1 AAMTTIETQKYTCKT
16 FGSGVVK
23 PFDGSH
29 FYVSSD
35 CPFTFARF
43 TLNRVECDI
52 AIRRGPRGL
61 LAHVEIII
69 NKIKTVLHGGDIS
82 VEGNSVSLP
91 YDHTYQH
98 IFRYGIYT
106 RLRSSLL
113 PLSVT
118 WHVLPGGIDTLRVEL
133 EHELSAGVAGL
144 CGKDNLAGVMNKL
157 SPEEEAENN
166 CFCFKLKHNACR
178 HFFSYTLDCLR
189 AKTPSFIQICE
200 QNSHSFEESPYIRC
214 AFFKEVAEHCGN
226 TSFVWDVWRSVTECV
241 LPTCPG
247 ELVYVEQGAAF
258 VPTLYS
264 KKEASLKMVTLQ
276 LYQVQT
282 VCKG

>member
-226 TSFVWDVWRSVTECV
+226 TSFIMRWFSGSPRCMFRSKH
-241 LPTCPG
+241 L
-247 ELVYVEQGAAF
+247 LA
-258 VPTLYS
+258 
-264 KKEASLKMVTLQ
+264 
-276 LYQVQT
+276 
-282 VCKG
+282 